1 MEVKKLKY
9 FNLSG
14 GIGKFSSLECKLFS
28 HSVNT
33 SEEKLKIAFWGSC
46 DVLDDSIPK
55 LKNFWEWIRCWFFS
69 LLSFL
74 FKDKQQTSV

>member
-14 GIGKFSSLECKLFS
+14 GIGKSSSLQCKLFS
-28 HSVNT
+28 YSVNT
-33 SEEKLKIAFWGSC
+33 SEEKLKIVFWGSR

-55 LKNFWEWIRCWFFS
+55 LKNF
-69 LLSFL
+69 
-74 FKDKQQTSV
+74 

>member
-14 GIGKFSSLECKLFS
+14 GIAKFISLQCKRFS

-33 SEEKLKIAFWGSC
+33 SEEKLKIAFEGR
-46 DVLDDSIPK
+46 VT
-55 LKNFWEWIRCWFFS
+55 F
-69 LLSFL
+69 
-74 FKDKQQTSV
+74 